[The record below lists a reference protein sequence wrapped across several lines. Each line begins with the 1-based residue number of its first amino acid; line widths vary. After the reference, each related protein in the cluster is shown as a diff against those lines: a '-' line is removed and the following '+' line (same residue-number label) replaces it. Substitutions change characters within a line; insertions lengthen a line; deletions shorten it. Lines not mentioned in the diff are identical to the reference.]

1 LERLLCLTTKYQLF
15 GSGALPRLWLSARSS
30 YSEDRIL
37 FPFSLLRGES
47 READSGGDLEE
58 KRFETG
64 RVEVRNRAGELKIS
78 TQLDLR
84 LEKIPSDSRG
94 LISSRRGE
102 IRARRARLLLRGV
115 NRKLGASVLTSPR
128 FSEWE

>member
-1 LERLLCLTTKYQLF
+1 
-15 GSGALPRLWLSARSS
+15 
-30 YSEDRIL
+30 
-37 FPFSLLRGES
+37 
-47 READSGGDLEE
+47 
-58 KRFETG
+58 
-64 RVEVRNRAGELKIS
+64 VRNRAGELKIS